1 MNIIGIIPARFASTR
16 LMGKLLANIGGK
28 PLIQHT
34 YEQVKKSK
42 LMNDVIIAVDDEK
55 LLKVVR
61 GFGAKAELTPK
72 ELSTSFERVAFI
84 AENMSADVFLN
95 ISGAHPFMPFKII
108 DEVIEPHLFDPTIS
122 ITTIAKQ
129 ITTVDELKSISV
141 PKVVFDYNNYA
152 LYFSYSPIPFVKN
165 AKTNLERVLSEE
177 VFKQIGIY
185 AYSTFAMDK
194 IKHLKPTD
202 LERIEGLEQLR
213 ILENGHKIKIVVTDE
228 ESYSVDTQ
236 KDLEM
241 ARKYYS
247 KLMNRKRR
255 MKKDD

>member
-28 PLIQHT
+28 TLIQHT

-61 GFGAKAELTPK
+61 GFGAKAEFTPK
-72 ELSTSFERVAFI
+72 ELTTSFERVAFVT
-84 AENMSADVFLN
+84 ENLSADVFLN
-95 ISGAHPFMPFKII
+95 ISGAHPFLPCKII

-129 ITTVDELKSISV
+129 ITTVDELKSVSV

-152 LYFSYSPIPFVKN
+152 LYFSYAPIPFVKS

-185 AYSTFAMDK
+185 AYSSSAMNQ
-194 IKHLKPTD
+194 IRNLIPTD

-213 ILENGHKIKIVVTDE
+213 ILENGLKIKIVVTEE
-228 ESYSVDTQ
+228 ESYAVDTQ

-247 KLMNRKRR
+247 KLASRKSR
-255 MKKDD
+255 MKKDE